1 MPVALPCFLTKTE
14 IKEISMIAKGGGR
27 RDMLKSKRE
36 CMKNIILPPF
46 VSGSPVCDMFL
57 PVGTSSPPKPIY
69 FFILHPSC
77 CLLFFIVYCS
87 PPLPFSC
94 PILSYLPFFL
104 CQSHINISQLHISH
118 PFTQTHAGTQV
129 LPTHSVCLVNL
140 FYLAK
145 NCVPN
150 RVKV

>member
-1 MPVALPCFLTKTE
+1 
-14 IKEISMIAKGGGR
+14 
-27 RDMLKSKRE
+27 MLKSKRE

-69 FFILHPSC
+69 FFYPSPIM
-77 CLLFFIVYCS
+77 LSTFYHFYHCS

-104 CQSHINISQLHISH
+104 CQSHVNISQLHISH
-118 PFTQTHAGTQV
+118 PFTQTHAGTTRSAHSLRLSCKSV
-129 LPTHSVCLVNL
+129 LFGND
-140 FYLAK
+140 
-145 NCVPN
+145 CVPN